1 LLFDPQVVPRRLR
14 IAPHLI
20 AAGRSPDRDSNRVN
34 LDFRTPTG
42 VGYMRAFL
50 EADFAG
56 SGNRCVSAVRTG
68 TANLRPAL
76 VSRIR
81 WARASPRLHRCHGG
95 RVTVA
100 G

>member
-1 LLFDPQVVPRRLR
+1 
-14 IAPHLI
+14 
-20 AAGRSPDRDSNRVN
+20 
-34 LDFRTPTG
+34 
-42 VGYMRAFL
+42 MRAFL

-56 SGNRCVSAVRTG
+56 NATRCVSAMRTG
-68 TANLRPAL
+68 TANLRLYL

-81 WARASPRLHRCHGG
+81 WEPASPRLHRCHGG